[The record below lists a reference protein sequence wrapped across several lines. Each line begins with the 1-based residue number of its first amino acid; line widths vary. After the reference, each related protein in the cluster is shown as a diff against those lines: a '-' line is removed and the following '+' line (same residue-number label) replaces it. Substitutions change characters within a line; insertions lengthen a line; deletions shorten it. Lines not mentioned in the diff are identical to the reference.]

1 MVIWS
6 RWGLLVVV
14 ILVAGFVASQVFV
27 SAVFQDQQY
36 YQSHAWPKAA
46 GAWAAAVVLWPL
58 GRYMNRVEHRQLW
71 DLHANRAVILRTGGG
86 HTLFF
91 LPMEYWS
98 ILCVLLGVALLFMK
112 TKQPV

>member
-71 DLHANRAVILRTGGG
+71 DLHANRAVTLRTGGG